1 MEKPVQIAAYS
12 AEDRI
17 SRVLKLGAKTLILGD
32 LNIHEIPESI
42 GDLVSLEHLDLESIQ
57 IEHHGSNL
65 STLPP
70 ALGRLANLRS
80 IEASGNRI
88 TWLPTSLG
96 RLAALEAF
104 DVSCNLLTSLP
115 QIIGALT
122 RLRHLDVACNE
133 MTDLPESMG
142 ELTSLETLDLTEN
155 FLCTLPDS
163 LRKLHSLK
171 ALFLHGNDDLGLP
184 AELLGPT
191 ADAVAHHHA
200 QPADPARILDYYFH
214 TQPA

>member
-1 MEKPVQIAAYS
+1 MQTADYS
-12 AEDRI
+12 AENRI
-17 SRVLKLGAKTLILGD
+17 SRAMRLGAKTLILGD
-32 LNIHEIPESI
+32 LNIHEVPESI
-42 GDLVSLEHLDLESIQ
+42 GDVMTLEHLDLESIQ
-57 IEHHGSNL
+57 LEHHGSNL

-70 ALGRLANLRS
+70 AIGRLAHLRS
-80 IEASGNRI
+80 IEASGNRL

-96 RLAALEAF
+96 QLGSLEAL

-115 QIIGALT
+115 QTIGALAH
-122 RLRHLDVACNE
+122 LRHLDVAFNE
-133 MTDLPESMG
+133 LTELPDSVG
-142 ELTSLETLDLTEN
+142 ELGSLETLDLTEN
-155 FLCTLPDS
+155 FLCALPDS

-171 ALFLHGNDDLGLP
+171 ALFLHGNDDLGIP

-214 TQPA
+214 IQPA